1 MEALNW
7 RNIMDK
13 SNPSETP
20 NIEVGKTRLIIG
32 GILFVGGFLSPLLI
46 PLVTQSDLPG
56 NWKVFLSTGLVAG
69 LPEVGMVLA
78 AAVLGKQGFAL
89 LKEKLFSLLRK
100 HTAPSAV
107 SARRYRIGLF
117 MFLAPLALGWL
128 WPYAAHFFPVLAS
141 KSLLPA
147 VIPDLVFAASFI
159 VLGAGFWEK
168 IRNLFVHD
176 ESTDVGT
183 PSS

>member
-1 MEALNW
+1 
-7 RNIMDK
+7 MDK
-13 SNPSETP
+13 SNTSETR
-20 NIEVGKTRLIIG
+20 NVEVSKTRLIIG
-32 GILFVGGFLSPLLI
+32 GILFAGGFLSPLAI

-100 HTAPSAV
+100 HTAPAAV
-107 SARRYRIGLF
+107 SAGRYRIGLF
-117 MFLAPLALGWL
+117 MFLFPLVVGWL
-128 WPYAAHFFPVLAS
+128 TPYAAHFFPVLAG
-141 KSLLPA
+141 KPLLPA
-147 VIPDLVFAASFI
+147 IIFDLVFAASFL

-168 IRNLFVHD
+168 IRSLFVHD
-176 ESTDVGT
+176 ESAGAGT